1 MVLFTNK
8 TRYEISKH
16 YEPITPFMSLSIYDG
31 VIKATRQLGSKLY
44 IIELSYINGDEALIL
59 LGQLSYMGDETFK
72 FYCEI
77 KKSSD
82 I

>member
-1 MVLFTNK
+1 MVLLTNK
-8 TRYEISKH
+8 IREEISRH
-16 YEPITPFMSLSIYDG
+16 GEPITPFMSLAVYDG

-44 IIELSYINGDEALIL
+44 TIELQYLTGDEALIL
-59 LGQLSYMGDETFK
+59 LGQLSYMGDGTFK
-72 FYCEI
+72 LYCEI

>member
-1 MVLFTNK
+1 MLITNR
-8 TRYEISKH
+8 TREELSYHS
-16 YEPITPFMSLSIYDG
+16 EPISPFMSLSCSDG
-31 VIKATRQLGSKLY
+31 VIKATRQLGNKLY
-44 IIELSYINGDEALIL
+44 TIELAYINGDEALIL

-72 FYCEI
+72 LYCEI